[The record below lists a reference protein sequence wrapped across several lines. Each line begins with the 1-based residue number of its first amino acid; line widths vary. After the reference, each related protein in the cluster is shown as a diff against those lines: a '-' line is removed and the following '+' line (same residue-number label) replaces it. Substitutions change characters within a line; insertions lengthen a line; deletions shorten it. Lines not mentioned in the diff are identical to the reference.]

1 MKISLTI
8 SKRKGFILNFFLG
21 TTVFVTLR
29 EKNFFLI
36 FMVLELKF
44 FWVYISTNIIYNTN
58 HQGKTQEKYNLP
70 YTVLKWYNYN

>member
-44 FWVYISTNIIYNTN
+44 F
-58 HQGKTQEKYNLP
+58 
-70 YTVLKWYNYN
+70 